1 MGQLLGVA
9 APSPAPIAEPEPQAI
24 APRDEGLLQTLIA
37 EANRLYQE
45 QPLVLLMYLSLVFM
59 YLQLMQQQKHQGK
72 CMTALVEQ
80 LESHG
85 AVAKA
90 ADDNDTDHHRIGAH
104 RVNSDLLGTNLPQL
118 TDDELDMHLQGVQPV
133 MHEPPG
139 AIFKNN
145 VAVLR
150 SINRETKR
158 LQLYRGQAP
167 GKFDRVW
174 TSRPHD
180 IAPGPVDLHCEMFD
194 VADLVNQ
201 YKDVTGIQIPGDA
214 VAMFNETW
222 RAHLRSIF
230 SDLPGGE
237 DELKEFLDT
246 GKSCGYP
253 MRLQIMALP
262 PHTWFR
268 CHAHPNIEFEHTLA
282 GTLREVRLAH
292 MHMKKGSFRDVRG
305 RPIPPGTPS
314 GPYGPNLVELKEKL
328 HLDWSEE
335 VVPAGDYLGNL
346 PGSVHQS
353 FTGADGAVL
362 LLLWSGCHANIRPSR
377 CRGVTPKLRPEA
389 GWENDPDKDLPERT
403 PSCMLSNALAE

>member
-222 RAHLRSIF
+222 RAHLRSSTCGGLSGQSPWLRTSEF
-230 SDLPGGE
+230 HWCRWCCVAASLERLPCE
-237 DELKEFLDT
+237 HQTITL
-246 GKSCGYP
+246 S
-253 MRLQIMALP
+253 R
-262 PHTWFR
+262 R
-268 CHAHPNIEFEHTLA
+268 HAQAPA
-282 GTLREVRLAH
+282 
-292 MHMKKGSFRDVRG
+292 RG
-305 RPIPPGTPS
+305 R
-314 GPYGPNLVELKEKL
+314 
-328 HLDWSEE
+328 
-335 VVPAGDYLGNL
+335 LG
-346 PGSVHQS
+346 
-353 FTGADGAVL
+353 
-362 LLLWSGCHANIRPSR
+362 
-377 CRGVTPKLRPEA
+377 
-389 GWENDPDKDLPERT
+389 ER
-403 PSCMLSNALAE
+403 S